1 MLTGCAVRPAPI
13 VDAMASERA
22 RVDAAAPDSIDPAIP
37 TVVPDLLA
45 AVPRE
50 GAWMGLALSL
60 GLRPE
65 LLEIARD
72 HTNAEHSQVAIS
84 IFSVSVAIKGAQWRD
99 HQRTCSRP
107 GTQPRS

>member
-1 MLTGCAVRPAPI
+1 M
-13 VDAMASERA
+13 
-22 RVDAAAPDSIDPAIP
+22 AAAHRPLVRVHRVA
-37 TVVPDLLA
+37 A
-45 AVPRE
+45 AVPSVDLD
-50 GAWMGLALSL
+50 AHV
-60 GLRPE
+60 LRPE

-84 IFSVSVAIKGAQWRD
+84 IFSVSVAIKGTQWCD

>member
-1 MLTGCAVRPAPI
+1 VH
-13 VDAMASERA
+13 
-22 RVDAAAPDSIDPAIP
+22 RVA
-37 TVVPDLLA
+37 A
-45 AVPRE
+45 AVPSVDLD
-50 GAWMGLALSL
+50 AHV
-60 GLRPE
+60 LRPE

-84 IFSVSVAIKGAQWRD
+84 IFSASVAMKGTQWRD